1 MVLYNTKQTAE
12 LFGIS
17 HRTLESWLISGQGP
31 AFIKMGKLV
40 KYKQSDLDEFLLNQ
54 TRANTSSNGR
64 V

>member
-1 MVLYNTKQTAE
+1 MVLYNTKKTAE

-17 HRTLESWLISGQGP
+17 HRTLESWRISGQGP

>member
-17 HRTLESWLISGQGP
+17 NRTLESWRISGQGP

-40 KYKQSDLDEFLLNQ
+40 KYKQSDLDEYLSNQ
-54 TRANTSSNGR
+54 TRANTSSSGR